1 MPLRAIAAGIAA
13 AAAVASCLPPAAA
26 SAASRPG
33 ALGVGSRDDFELV
46 PFATHATA
54 AVTFVKTSAVVPST
68 GRSYTRYVSAVDP
81 RYLTAELPAKTG
93 CEELVHATAI
103 AQEHGCTVATNGA
116 FFDMHTGKLNH
127 CIGNVASNGTQVQL
141 PGGDGANFG
150 IVRSKG
156 SVLVGFASAKALRD
170 EPVSDVLQGR
180 GWLVRNGQDWVR
192 KSPDLNTSS
201 TFVTEKAP
209 RTAVGVFPN
218 GTAALVVVD
227 GAETIR
233 AGLDLFEFA
242 EVLAA
247 QVGVQHAVN
256 IDGGGSSVA
265 VVNGKIASKPTCVDT
280 PSPICERAMP
290 TIMCAR
296 GTLV

>member
-1 MPLRAIAAGIAA
+1 MAPLALAAI
-13 AAAVASCLPPAAA
+13 AAAVAFATFCLSPA
-26 SAASRPG
+26 SASVASRPG
-33 ALGVGSRDDFELV
+33 AVGVGSQNDFELV
-46 PFATHATA
+46 PFATRSTA

-68 GRSYTRYVSAVDP
+68 GRSYTRYVSSVDP
-81 RYLTAELPAKTG
+81 RRLTAELPTKTG
-93 CEELVHATAI
+93 CEELVHATTI
-103 AQEHGCTVATNGA
+103 AQEHDCTVATNGA

-127 CIGNVASNGTQVQL
+127 CIGNVASNGSLVQL
-141 PGGDGANFG
+141 PGGGGANFG
-150 IVRSKG
+150 IVRSKN
-156 SVLVGFASAKALRD
+156 SILVGFASATTLRD
-170 EPVSDVLQGR
+170 EPVTDVLQGR

-201 TFVTEKAP
+201 SFVTEKAP

-233 AGLDLFEFA
+233 TGLDLFEFA

-247 QVGVQHAVN
+247 QVGVHHAVN

-280 PSPICERAMP
+280 PTPICERAMP